1 MNITQLD
8 KPYTLSDIENG
19 LRNPHYYYTSAQ
31 NGNLGAMDQLADA
44 RLALQLSNPTPTQM
58 ECLELVWQQEYT
70 LREAGEILGVTTEA
84 VFYNLQRL
92 STKLEKVVTRW
103 AVREING
110 A

>member
-1 MNITQLD
+1 MNNSQLD

-31 NGNLGAMDQLADA
+31 NGNLGAMDHLADA
-44 RLALQLSNPTPTQM
+44 RLALSLSNPTATQM

-70 LREAGEILGVTTEA
+70 LKEAGDILGVSTEA

-92 STKLEKVVTRW
+92 STKLEKVVERW
-103 AVREING
+103 AERELYG
-110 A
+110 